1 MAAFA
6 KSPLGSQWPHS
17 LVGRDIGGSQLIS
30 KHVLPTAPSPT
41 TTHLRDCIAICSK
54 GNVFRSVAPSCTHR
68 RRSRLYCLPR
78 CTKKATPCPS
88 RSPTRAHAGRARA
101 AAYMAHGSGAQVPKA
116 NAMTQSTP
124 SLPSEQDCE
133 IIKDTR
139 QAVSLQVA
147 ADLGRGVPPLL
158 RTEPLRTSSV
168 IGGPEWRDPPVCSLE
183 TDGTLHVLPPCGT
196 YEEPKKHGT
205 R

>member
-88 RSPTRAHAGRARA
+88 GSPTRAHAGRARA
-101 AAYMAHGSGAQVPKA
+101 AAYMAHSSGAQVPKV
-116 NAMTQSTP
+116 
-124 SLPSEQDCE
+124 SECRDA
-133 IIKDTR
+133 KHP
-139 QAVSLQVA
+139 VA
-147 ADLGRGVPPLL
+147 RLWNYQGHQTGCVVAGGGRPRARSPTSPAD
-158 RTEPLRTSSV
+158 RTS
-168 IGGPEWRDPPVCSLE
+168 PDLKRDRWAEMEGSPRV
-183 TDGTLHVLPPCGT
+183 
-196 YEEPKKHGT
+196 
-205 R
+205 